1 MQTKRIKVTADRLRT
16 KGGTFYKNDV
26 RSLPIKEADYYIGQG
41 MAECIGVKIPPVTV
55 VPNKV
60 ISRMT

>member
-26 RSLPIKEADYYIGQG
+26 RSLPVDEADDYIAKGV
-41 MAECIGVKIPPVTV
+41 AECVGVRIPPVTV

-60 ISRMT
+60 ISRMS